1 MGLMHLPSLWHI
13 LHKRRMTLN
22 HSSAHLWLWAS
33 WSHWCDLENHA
44 MTISASMSCVTCFFL
59 YVVVFL
65 MKFRSSFFEVGHT
78 HCNQDQIFC
87 RSLIHLVDKTFST
100 FYQLCFHLKNSCS
113 LTNYTEHI
121 QFFTYW
127 CVYVD
132 KHLNRPAIL
141 WTKHFPPSTNCA
153 FTWKTCA
160 L

>member
-1 MGLMHLPSLWHI
+1 
-13 LHKRRMTLN
+13 
-22 HSSAHLWLWAS
+22 
-33 WSHWCDLENHA
+33 

-100 FYQLCFHLKNSCS
+100 FHQLCFHLKNSCS
-113 LTNYTEHI
+113 LTKYTEHI

-132 KHLNRPAIL
+132 KYLNRPTVLSGITSHIFSESNTCIIVKFSSAARKMPMKLMGHGMTSTACEI
-141 WTKHFPPSTNCA
+141 HPS
-153 FTWKTCA
+153 